1 MGRAV
6 ETDWVVTPLNAVSYN
21 SRKHNLRK
29 HGLHNRLTHVC
40 VNFPLLFGP
49 TVSISHLSHSIAHA
63 RLTFL
68 FLQSG
73 AVFLRRRRAE
83 RLASDEKSVLE
94 KAGTVKE
101 SF

>member
-1 MGRAV
+1 VRRAAQRG
-6 ETDWVVTPLNAVSYN
+6 EYFPITTF
-21 SRKHNLRK
+21 LR
-29 HGLHNRLTHVC
+29 L
-40 VNFPLLFGP
+40 
-49 TVSISHLSHSIAHA
+49 IAHA

-83 RLASDEKSVLE
+83 RLASDEKSVRE
-94 KAGTVKE
+94 KAGTVTE